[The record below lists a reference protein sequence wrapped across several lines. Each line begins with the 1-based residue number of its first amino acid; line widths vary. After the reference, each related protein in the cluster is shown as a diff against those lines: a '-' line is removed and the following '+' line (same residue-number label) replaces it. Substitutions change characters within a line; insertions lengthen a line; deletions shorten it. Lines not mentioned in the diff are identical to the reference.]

1 MKWDS
6 RSAVLVTGKA
16 YTGKTYFIRAHVAK
30 MPPSREVWIYDFTD
44 EYRDLAKKKH
54 IMVWTVKRGTLDEVE
69 DFTGR
74 AYKQGNLTVIYS
86 EADNYLAMNSPVL
99 LAMVTTGRNRGI
111 NIVVD
116 AKRPMS
122 VKPAYR
128 GRFNK
133 LILFRTTLQDDIE
146 YIEDWIG
153 TGRGSMEMLKTLD
166 IGQYIEVDLDN
177 QEVSEIQKLGSK

>member
-6 RSAVLVTGKA
+6 RSAILVTGKA
-16 YTGKTYFIRAHVAK
+16 FTGKTYFIREHVGK
-30 MPPSREVWIYDFTD
+30 MPPSREVWIYDFTA
-44 EYRDLAKKKH
+44 EYGDLLKKKNVH
-54 IMVWTVKRGTLDEVE
+54 LWQVKRGTLDEVE
-69 DFTGR
+69 DFTQR
-74 AYKQGNLTVIYS
+74 AYAKGNLTVIYS

-111 NIVVD
+111 NFIVD

-153 TGRGSMEMLKTLD
+153 TGRGTMARLKELEQ
-166 IGQYIEVDLDN
+166 GYYIEVDLDN
-177 QEVSEIQKLGSK
+177 QEVSEPKKL

>member
-6 RSAVLVTGKA
+6 RSAILVTGKA
-16 YTGKTYFIRAHVAK
+16 YTGKTFFIREHLEK
-30 MPPSREVWIYDFTD
+30 MPNSREVWIYDFTD
-44 EYRDLAKKKH
+44 EYRDLLKKKNIH
-54 IMVWTVKRGTLDEVE
+54 IWQVKRGTLDEAE
-69 DFTGR
+69 DFTQR
-74 AYKQGNLTVIYS
+74 AYSRGNLTVIYS

-111 NIVVD
+111 NFVVD

-133 LILFRTTLQDDIE
+133 LVLFRTTLQDDIE

-153 TGRGSMEMLKTLD
+153 QGRGSMEGLKSLEQ
-166 IGQYIEVDLDN
+166 GQYIEVDLDN
-177 QEVSEIQKLGSK
+177 QEVSEIQKL